1 MDGVTVTRLSAEN
14 EKIYEAIYSELTNL
28 DTINAKRSLE

>member
-14 EKIYEAIYSELTNL
+14 EKIYEAIYGELTAL
-28 DTINAKRSLE
+28 DTVNLQRSSE